1 MQRVI
6 LACRT
11 LEQEL
16 LTAMAAENC
25 HDPICWLEGGVHNV
39 PDKRRQ
45 EIQSALD
52 SLPPCD
58 TVLLAMSLC
67 GGSISGL
74 QTRDFRMVVPR
85 CDDCITLLLGSQ
97 QARMAYPATY
107 FLTEGWLK
115 GDRNIWNE
123 YQYCLKKY
131 GPQRTKRVFS
141 AMLAHYQDLA
151 LVNTG
156 CESPDIE
163 NQMQEIARSLALNYR
178 RIPGTLDYLLQLLQD
193 NWDDARF
200 LVVSPNRTVPGERSA
215 L

>member
-1 MQRVI
+1 
-6 LACRT
+6 
-11 LEQEL
+11 
-16 LTAMAAENC
+16 
-25 HDPICWLEGGVHNV
+25 
-39 PDKRRQ
+39 
-45 EIQSALD
+45 
-52 SLPPCD
+52 
-58 TVLLAMSLC
+58 
-67 GGSISGL
+67 
-74 QTRDFRMVVPR
+74 
-85 CDDCITLLLGSQ
+85 
-97 QARMAYPATY
+97 MAYPATY